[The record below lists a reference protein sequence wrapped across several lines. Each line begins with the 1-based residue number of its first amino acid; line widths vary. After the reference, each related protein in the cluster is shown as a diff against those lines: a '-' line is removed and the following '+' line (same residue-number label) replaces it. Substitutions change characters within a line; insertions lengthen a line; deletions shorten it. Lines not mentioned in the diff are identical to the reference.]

1 MGNET
6 VPTVIIYVIIVEE
19 YEKASIE
26 KKSKSRIKDKIK
38 LAASEKVFSGSSIAM
53 NAALGANWCNAAR
66 AFMFSLGCVQ
76 SLRCHTGIA

>member
-38 LAASEKVFSGSSIAM
+38 NALLSIHYHIFP
-53 NAALGANWCNAAR
+53 L
-66 AFMFSLGCVQ
+66 FF
-76 SLRCHTGIA
+76 